1 MKNIAILGAS
11 GSIGTSTLEVIK
23 RHQDEFN
30 LVAFSVFSKIDLI
43 EPILQTFKGVKMVAV
58 KSLDEV
64 ASLQLKYK
72 DVKFVEKEE
81 GLINIATLDEV
92 DVVVSALVGFV
103 GLTPTIKAIESGK
116 DIALANK
123 ETLVV
128 AGDIIM
134 DLARK
139 HNVKIL
145 PVDSEHSAIFQCLEK
160 DNEVNKIILT
170 ASGGPFFKKSLKELE
185 DVILKDALNHPTW
198 IMGNKITIDSA
209 TMFNKAFE
217 VIEASHLFNLKAN
230 QIEVIIHPQSIIHS
244 IVEFKDGAMK
254 AQMGVSDMKVPIA
267 YALSYP
273 NRLNNIANSLSLK
286 EVAKLEFYEADLN
299 RFEPLSLAY
308 NALKEKGTYPAVLN
322 AANEEAVNLFLNG
335 KIKFTD
341 ILKIVKNTL
350 SAHNNDKDVT
360 LDKIYLADAWARDY
374 VRRNYL

>member
-160 DNEVNKIILT
+160 DNEVSKIVLT
-170 ASGGPFFKKSLKELE
+170 ASGGPFFKKSLEELE
-185 DVILKDALNHPTW
+185 DVTLKDALNHPTW

-360 LDKIYLADAWARDY
+360 LEKIYLADAWARDY

>member
-254 AQMGVSDMKVPIA
+254 AQLGVSDMKVPIS

-273 NRLNNIANSLSLK
+273 NRLDNIAKSLSLK
-286 EVAKLEFYEADLN
+286 DVAKLEFYEADLN

-360 LDKIYLADAWARDY
+360 LEKIYLADAWARDY

>member
-1 MKNIAILGAS
+1 MKNIALLGAS
-11 GSIGTSTLEVIK
+11 GSIGTSVLEVIK
-23 RHQDEFN
+23 RHQDKFN
-30 LVAFSVFSKIDLI
+30 LVAFSVFSKVNLI
-43 EPILQTFKGVKMVAV
+43 EEILDTFKGVKIVAV
-58 KSLDEV
+58 RSLNEV
-64 ASLQLKYK
+64 SDLQLKYK
-72 DVKFVEKEE
+72 NVTFIEGTE
-81 GLINIATLDEV
+81 GLDAVATIKEADIL
-92 DVVVSALVGFV
+92 VSALVGFV
-103 GLTPTIKAIESGK
+103 GLTPTINAIKQGK

-134 DLARK
+134 DLARI

-160 DNEVNKIILT
+160 ENEVSKIILT

-185 DVILKDALNHPTW
+185 DVTLKDALKHPTW
-198 IMGNKITIDSA
+198 TMGNKITIDSA

-217 VIEASHLFNLKAN
+217 VIEASHLFNLDAS

-273 NRLNNIANSLSLK
+273 NRLDNIAISLSLK
-286 EVAKLEFYEADLN
+286 DVAKLEFYEADLN

-360 LDKIYLADAWARDY
+360 LEKIYLADSWARNY

>member
-134 DLARK
+134 DLAKK

-160 DNEVNKIILT
+160 DNEVSKIVLT
-170 ASGGPFFKKSLKELE
+170 ASGGPFFKKSLEELE
-185 DVILKDALNHPTW
+185 DVTLKDALNHPTW

-254 AQMGVSDMKVPIA
+254 AQLGVSDMKVPIS

-273 NRLNNIANSLSLK
+273 NRLDNIAKSLSLK
-286 EVAKLEFYEADLN
+286 DVAKLEFYEADLN

>member
-1 MKNIAILGAS
+1 MKNISLLGAS
-11 GSIGTSTLEVIK
+11 GSIGTSTLKVIK
-23 RHQDEFN
+23 RHQDKFN
-30 LVAFSVFSKIDLI
+30 LVAFSVFSKVNLI
-43 EPILQTFKGVKMVAV
+43 EEILETFKGVKIVAV
-58 KSLDEV
+58 RSLNEV
-64 ASLQLKYK
+64 N
-72 DVKFVEKEE
+72 D
-81 GLINIATLDEV
+81 LINKYTDVTFIEGEKGLNAVATIKEADIL
-92 DVVVSALVGFV
+92 VSALVGFV
-103 GLTPTIKAIESGK
+103 GLTPTINAIKQGK

-145 PVDSEHSAIFQCLEK
+145 PIDSEHSAIFQCLEK

-185 DVILKDALNHPTW
+185 DVTLKDALNHPTW
-198 IMGNKITIDSA
+198 IMGKKITIDSA

-254 AQMGVSDMKVPIA
+254 AQLGVSDMKVPIA

-273 NRLNNIANSLSLK
+273 NRLDNIANSLSLK
-286 EVAKLEFYEADLN
+286 DVAKLEFYEADLN

-360 LDKIYLADAWARDY
+360 LEKIYLADAWARDY

>member
-1 MKNIAILGAS
+1 MKNISLLGAS
-11 GSIGTSTLEVIK
+11 GSIGTSTLKVIK
-23 RHQDEFN
+23 RHQDKFN
-30 LVAFSVFSKIDLI
+30 LVAFSVFSKVNLI
-43 EPILQTFKGVKMVAV
+43 EEILETFKGVKIVAV
-58 KSLDEV
+58 RSLNEV
-64 ASLQLKYK
+64 N
-72 DVKFVEKEE
+72 D
-81 GLINIATLDEV
+81 LINKYPFVTFIEGEKGLNAVATIKEADIL
-92 DVVVSALVGFV
+92 VSALVGFV
-103 GLTPTIKAIESGK
+103 GLTPTINAIKQGK

-134 DLARK
+134 DLAKK

-160 DNEVNKIILT
+160 NNEVSKIVLT
-170 ASGGPFFKKSLKELE
+170 ASGGPFFKKTLKELE
-185 DVILKDALNHPTW
+185 DVTLKEALNHPTW

-217 VIEASHLFNLKAN
+217 VIEASHLFNLKAD

-254 AQMGVSDMKVPIA
+254 AQLGVSDMKVPIS

-273 NRLNNIANSLSLK
+273 NRLDNIAESLSLK
-286 EVAKLEFYEADLN
+286 DVAKLEFYEADLN

-360 LDKIYLADAWARDY
+360 LEKIYLADAWARDY